1 MTSALSSSPP
11 NFDTGNN
18 VLAKPFEVSFASMNG
33 PNEGEKPP
41 LPLPAILKAR
51 DLSAFLLLTVVLASN
66 TTSVQSSGPAAFF
79 YWILGS
85 LTFLIPVAYTTQWMA
100 RRFPGQGGPYL
111 WAIRILGPQWGFT
124 SAFCAWLAGS
134 ISTVAAIAAYIGLLQ
149 AIAPAWFTNI
159 FSITVIFAL
168 LIIAITATASLP
180 LRHLKHILLGI
191 AVLYMSVFILQGGVG
206 IWWLAS
212 GHRMATNLTHVQQWL
227 PSSSNSG
234 TYGIVILALIG
245 INIPLIFSGEIAPG
259 HGLTRVSRYVWW
271 GGMLTFIGY
280 IAATFGIMVVVP
292 APQAANAQASV
303 QIIQMVLGSTAGNVV
318 TAILALSYAAVICL
332 SLLMLSRFMAI
343 AAHDN
348 HLPLALTHVNRFGVP
363 LRSILLQ
370 GGLLFAGVLI
380 SYVVVPSFFPTTV
393 SAMNI
398 SIEIYNIQQAVASI
412 VWMAFTMPLLL
423 SPIVARY
430 KYKSQAKT
438 TQTHYVFLWLLAIAG
453 CVAALIGMGDTL
465 FSSWIPN
472 LVSNKQWFFLIVGL
486 TLLFVVL
493 GWVSSTLPHMYA
505 RLHWQQAE
513 NAREVE
519 LRQKLQST
527 YEEQEIL
534 ILQQNELLAE
544 VDRLYREQAK
554 AAITDAI
561 TGLPNHRAVM
571 TRLDEE
577 LARCAR
583 AHDGINET
591 CAILFVDLDHFK
603 SVNDTWGHRA
613 GDAILREIADRLRAT
628 LRLEDFVGRYGGE
641 EFAIVLVNADM
652 AVASQIAERLRVV
665 VATQPCI
672 WQGDDGTT
680 NVEIAI
686 TTSIGVSVYGLHGT
700 TREALIEQA
709 DQAMYY
715 AKRGGRNRVCVADIA
730 EAADNDVTPVPNV
743 INFAEVGTVQ
753 ALTAAASA
761 RDEGT
766 HEHAHRMVML
776 ADATARQLYLSDD
789 EIHLVRLGAL
799 LHDIGK
805 IGIPDAILH
814 KPGPLTSDEWVV
826 MRRHPEIGQQI
837 LTQAGGVFSAL
848 ASVVVAHHERWDG
861 GGYPAGVK
869 GEDIPLAA
877 RILTV
882 IDSYDAMIS
891 PRVYKKAM
899 PIAATRTELQ
909 RCAGSQY
916 DPHVVEAFLRV
927 LDIYEQE
934 EKERIERLNVAIQ
947 ETTAAV

>member
-11 NFDTGNN
+11 SFDGCK
-18 VLAKPFEVSFASMNG
+18 LSPESFELPLEPTYG
-33 PNEGEKPP
+33 PNDGEQPP
-41 LPLPAILKAR
+41 LQLPAVLKAR
-51 DLSAFLLLTVVLASN
+51 DLCVFLLLTVVLVSN
-66 TTSVQSSGPAAFF
+66 TTSVQHGGPSAFF
-79 YWILGS
+79 YWVLGA
-85 LTFLIPVAYTTQWMA
+85 LTFLIPVAYATQWMA
-100 RRFPGQGGPYL
+100 RRFPGHGSPYL
-111 WAIRILGPQWGFT
+111 WAIRIMGPQWGFIL
-124 SAFCAWLAGS
+124 AFCAWLSGTL
-134 ISTVAAIAAYIGLLQ
+134 STVAAIAGYIDLLE
-149 AIAPAWFTNI
+149 AIVPSAFTSI
-159 FSITVIFAL
+159 YSITAIFAL
-168 LIIAITATASLP
+168 LLLVVTATACLP
-180 LRHLKHILLGI
+180 LRHLKRLFFGI
-191 AVLYMSVFILQGGVG
+191 AVLYMGVFFLQGGVG
-206 IWWLAS
+206 VWWLVS
-212 GHRMATNLTHVQQWL
+212 GHGAATSFLHMQQWL
-227 PSSSNSG
+227 PSFSNAG
-234 TYGIVILALIG
+234 TYSIVILALIG
-245 INIPLIFSGEIAPG
+245 INIPLIFSGEIAPQ
-259 HGLTRVSRYVWW
+259 HGLARASRYVWW
-271 GGMLTFIGY
+271 GSAVMFIAY
-280 IAATFGIMVVVP
+280 VVATFGIMVVVP
-292 APQAANAQASV
+292 AKQAGNTQANV
-303 QIIQMVLGSTAGNVV
+303 QIIQMVLGTSAATAV
-318 TAILALSYAAVICL
+318 TGILALSYIAVVSL
-332 SLLMLSRFMAI
+332 SLIMLSRFMVI
-343 AAHDN
+343 AAHDR
-348 HLPLALTHVNRFGVP
+348 HLPFTLTHVNRFGVP
-363 LRSILLQ
+363 LRSILIQ
-370 GGLLFAGVLI
+370 GGLLFACVLV
-380 SYVVVPSFFPTTV
+380 SYVIIPSFFPTTV
-393 SAMNI
+393 SATNV
-398 SIEIYNIQQAVASI
+398 SIELYNVQQAVASLI
-412 VWMAFTMPLLL
+412 WIAFTIQLLL
-423 SPIVARY
+423 SPVVAMY
-430 KYKSQAKT
+430 KYRSQEKAT
-438 TQTHYVFLWLLAIAG
+438 RAQSVFLGLLAITG
-453 CVAALIGMGDTL
+453 CVASLIGMGATL
-465 FSSWIPN
+465 FSSWVPN
-472 LVSNKQWFFLIVGL
+472 LISNKQWFFLIVGL
-486 TLLFVVL
+486 TVLFIIL
-493 GWVSSTLPHMYA
+493 GWVGSALPRMAA

-513 NAREVE
+513 AAREAE

-571 TRLDEE
+571 NRLDEE
-577 LARCAR
+577 LARCTR
-583 AHDGINET
+583 AHDGISET

-603 SVNDTWGHRA
+603 SINDTWGHRA
-613 GDAILREIADRLRAT
+613 GDAILRKVASRLRTT

-641 EFAIVLVNADM
+641 EFAIVLVNTDVAL
-652 AVASQIAERLRVV
+652 ASQIAERLRV
-665 VATQPCI
+665 AIASEPCI

-686 TTSIGVSVYGLHGT
+686 TTSIGVSIYGLHGT

-715 AKRGGRNRVCVADIA
+715 AKRGGRNRVCIADVDETA
-730 EAADNDVTPVPNV
+730 EKDVTPVPNV
-743 INFAEVGTVQ
+743 INVAEVGTVQ

-776 ADATARQLYLSDD
+776 ADATARQLALSDD

-814 KPGPLTSDEWVV
+814 KPGPLTSDEWAI

-869 GEDIPLAA
+869 GEAIPLAA

-899 PIAATRTELQ
+899 PVSAARAELQ

-934 EKERIERLNVAIQ
+934 EKERIERLHGAMQ
-947 ETTAAV
+947 AATTGHA